1 MAEVLSQNQIDML
14 LAAMNSGD
22 DSEKTK
28 SKENLPEMRYRKYDF
43 YSPKKFTKD
52 KLRLLQDVFEK
63 YARIVVSQVN
73 SMFRFGCEIQVS
85 TIEEQRY
92 YEFSNA
98 LKDTDIL
105 ASLDLM
111 LQGERVNK
119 PVLMHITLP
128 IMLDFM
134 DRMMGGEGDDADV
147 SSDYVYTEIERAL
160 YSNIMSYLSEGLGDA
175 WSNYVNME
183 FCYRHIEDN
192 PTMLQVIGVD
202 ETVVIVILEVKG
214 EDGNGGRISIC
225 LSGDLL
231 TDIFAIYDRR
241 TYREKNTNFVDMSEH
256 IMDSLN
262 QSLVDISVKLGSVV
276 ITMKDLRELREGDII
291 NLNKPKDSL
300 VVVDVAKR
308 PWFEGHIGQHK
319 NNLAVLIEEVYHV
332 KGGDFLFKEQ
342 VNRMQSDDSKGESK
356 ESNNKKEVNKNG
368 EDINC
373 R

>member
-1 MAEVLSQNQIDML
+1 
-14 LAAMNSGD
+14 
-22 DSEKTK
+22 
-28 SKENLPEMRYRKYDF
+28 
-43 YSPKKFTKD
+43 
-52 KLRLLQDVFEK
+52 
-63 YARIVVSQVN
+63 
-73 SMFRFGCEIQVS
+73 MFRFGCEIQVS
-85 TIEEQRY
+85 TIEERRY

-98 LKDTDIL
+98 LKDTDIPGFSGFDAPGRKGEQ
-105 ASLDLM
+105 ASSDAYHAAYHA
-111 LQGERVNK
+111 GFYGPDDGR
-119 PVLMHITLP
+119 
-128 IMLDFM
+128 
-134 DRMMGGEGDDADV
+134 RGDDADV

-231 TDIFAIYDRR
+231 TDILTIYDRR

-262 QSLVDISVKLGSVV
+262 QSPVDISVKLGSVV

-300 VVVDVAKR
+300 VAVDVAKR

-332 KGGDFLFKEQ
+332 KGGDFPL
-342 VNRMQSDDSKGESK
+342 
-356 ESNNKKEVNKNG
+356 
-368 EDINC
+368 
-373 R
+373 

>member
-22 DSEKTK
+22 DTGKTK
-28 SKENLPEMRYRKYDF
+28 SKESSPEMRYRKYDF

-63 YARIVVSQVN
+63 YARIVVAQVN
-73 SMFRFGCEIQVS
+73 SMFRYGCEIQVS
-85 TIEEQRY
+85 TIEEQHY

-98 LKDTDIL
+98 LRDTDIL

-111 LQGERVNK
+111 LQGERMNK

-134 DRMMGGEGDDADV
+134 DRMMGGEDDTDV

-175 WSNYVNME
+175 WNNYVNME
-183 FCYRHIEDN
+183 FCYRHIEYN

-225 LSGDLL
+225 LPDDLL
-231 TDIFAIYDRR
+231 TDIFAIYDRM

-256 IMDSLN
+256 IMDSLK
-262 QSLVDISVKLGSVV
+262 QSPVDISVKLGSVV
-276 ITMKDLRELREGDII
+276 VTMKDLSELREGDII

-300 VVVDVAKR
+300 VAVDVAKC

-319 NNLAVLIEEVYHV
+319 NNLAVLIEEVNHAE
-332 KGGDFLFKEQ
+332 GGEPPSKEQ
-342 VNRMQSDDSKGESK
+342 INRMQSADSKGES
-356 ESNNKKEVNKNG
+356 
-368 EDINC
+368 
-373 R
+373 

>member
-22 DSEKTK
+22 DTEKTK
-28 SKENLPEMRYRKYDF
+28 SKENSPGMRYRKYDF

-52 KLRLLQDVFEK
+52 KLRLLQDVFDK
-63 YARIVVSQVN
+63 YTRIVVSQVN

-175 WSNYVNME
+175 WNNYVNME

-300 VVVDVAKR
+300 VAVDVAKR

-342 VNRMQSDDSKGESK
+342 VNRMQSDDSKGES
-356 ESNNKKEVNKNG
+356 
-368 EDINC
+368 
-373 R
+373 